1 MFDCRIAAVR
11 HNAPPVAPSRPRRS
25 LPPSSPGGT
34 ASPLPVRGQIDFAAG
49 RRAVCARVVI
59 ACPSFASGGFDSRRL
74 YHAQYR
80 FQHALEVSDL
90 LPELLPPGG
99 CQPVQAGATVVLRLT
114 PLRFDPA
121 FDRQAL

>member
-1 MFDCRIAAVR
+1 MFDCRIAA
-11 HNAPPVAPSRPRRS
+11 ALCSALLPRIRRRRGF

-34 ASPLPVRGQIDFAAG
+34 ASPLPVRGRIDFAGG
-49 RRAVCARVVI
+49 RRAACARVVI

-90 LPELLPPGG
+90 LLEFLPPGG
-99 CQPVQAGATVVLRLT
+99 CQPVQAGATIVLRLT